1 MIVNSAATLVIL
13 GIVRRDWHL
22 LAMALDL
29 TILPLTLLT
38 LSIFI
43 MLLISLCLAMTGF
56 NSVIVWLNGAS
67 LIILVAA
74 VLLAWLECGKEILP
88 LHEIPKIV
96 SYVLWKCK
104 LYMKILGRKDKV
116 EWIRTERK

>member
-1 MIVNSAATLVIL
+1 MIVSSAATLVIR
-13 GIVRRDWHL
+13 GIVQRDWHL

-29 TILPLTLLT
+29 MILPLTLLM

-43 MLLISLCLAMTGF
+43 MFVISLCFAMTGF
-56 NSVIVWLNGAS
+56 NSVIVWLNGVS

-74 VLLAWLECGKEILP
+74 VLLAWLECGKDILP
-88 LHEIPKIV
+88 LHEIPKII

-104 LYMKILGRKDKV
+104 LYMKILGSKNKL

>member
-1 MIVNSAATLVIL
+1 IRSIVQ
-13 GIVRRDWHL
+13 RDWHL

-29 TILPLTLLT
+29 AILPLTLLT

-43 MLLISLCLAMTGF
+43 MFIISLCFAMTGF
-56 NSVIVWLNGAS
+56 NSVIVWLSGLS
-67 LIILVAA
+67 LIIFTVAI
-74 VLLAWLECGKEILP
+74 LLAWLECGKDILP

-96 SYVLWKCK
+96 SYVLWKFK
-104 LYMKILGRKDKV
+104 LYMKMLGSKNKV